1 MYFNMHAI
9 EEKRKR
15 HATKNCRDTGEA
27 CGKDAIQRTTLL
39 TTNVL

>member
-15 HATKNCRDTGEA
+15 HAKKKCRDTGEA